1 MPVSLKSVERLWT
14 AEIWRFNVLFIFIG
28 FVGCIFG
35 PRKINTWWSFC
46 CAKCGW
52 NWCSTFDNMQVA
64 LFSTLG
70 LKVLSL
76 FMSPKWEF
84 WGGGFHPISGE
95 WQQRDLQRAHA
106 YVETLHV
113 MYWLSKSVYWQ
124 MLSTIPRIKEKEG
137 ELRNQNI
144 WHVTCL
150 PRPAMLSQ
158 RHMDLHMWSYPR
170 HSYIF

>member
-1 MPVSLKSVERLWT
+1 MPISLKSVERLWT

-84 WGGGFHPISGE
+84 WGGISPHKWGVATTRPPKGTRLCGNSSCDVLVVKIGVLTDAQHDPKNKGKRRWSKKPKHLTCYVFAETSHVVTTPHGF
-95 WQQRDLQRAHA
+95 AH
-106 YVETLHV
+106 VV
-113 MYWLSKSVYWQ
+113 V
-124 MLSTIPRIKEKEG
+124 
-137 ELRNQNI
+137 
-144 WHVTCL
+144 
-150 PRPAMLSQ
+150 PAT
-158 RHMDLHMWSYPR
+158 
-170 HSYIF
+170 